1 MFKFWE
7 KRSSKF
13 PNCDTPANLFQF
25 SISFSILRRNLF
37 PANTWMNCSKSMLIE
52 KHSPTTT
59 CQQHP
64 NSLSTAIL
72 IDLQWEIF
80 LLSLIFLYFYILF
93 SFMLKIIHT
102 YFERNGKSCCRLT
115 FSTSSSL
122 VKIIS
127 NISSCKLVKW
137 GCQLID
143 WLYLLLILW
152 FLWQQVFANMILWT
166 ASES

>member
-13 PNCDTPANLFQF
+13 PNCDTPENLFQF

-80 LLSLIFLYFYILF
+80 LILFLSLMLEIFH
-93 SFMLKIIHT
+93 K

-127 NISSCKLVKW
+127 SISSCKLVKW

-143 WLYLLLILW
+143 WLYLLLILHPMW
-152 FLWQQVFANMILWT
+152 FLWQQVSSNRILWT